1 MCVISI
7 IENKN
12 QIPSNTMVDKMYKEN
27 PHYSGIAYFNEN
39 AKQIYYKKGIEAKEI
54 KKIMKKAK
62 HNKNIIQHYRI
73 ASHGS
78 ATNKL
83 LNHCFVIENGY
94 KNRLEGITNSD
105 VLFHNGT
112 LDMAELK
119 DMAKKIMVN
128 NPSAIFPKGELS
140 DTYLLSF
147 ILSHV
152 DYSILELFTDG
163 NKFTIMNGK
172 TGKITKYGSW
182 YDVKDGKNTLNC
194 SNDYFTH
201 DYTFNTNDYTFNT
214 PYDNYQFLD
223 NKEKKEIKRLLKIYT
238 HITEND
244 IHDFLDMGYDLFELD
259 DVIKNELDYEGYDY

>member
-12 QIPSNTMVDKMYKEN
+12 QIPSSNMIEKMAKEN

-39 AKQIYYKKGIEAKEI
+39 SKQIYYKKGIEAKEI

-94 KNRLEGITNSD
+94 KNRLEGSTNSD

-128 NPSAIFPKGELS
+128 NPNAIFPKGELS

-152 DYSILELFTDG
+152 DYSISFVG
-163 NKFTIMNGK
+163 GF
-172 TGKITKYGSW
+172 
-182 YDVKDGKNTLNC
+182 KNTL
-194 SNDYFTH
+194 FGGEGL
-201 DYTFNTNDYTFNT
+201 
-214 PYDNYQFLD
+214 FLATL
-223 NKEKKEIKRLLKIYT
+223 KGPGKVYLQSLPFAYHPFEK
-238 HITEND
+238 
-244 IHDFLDMGYDLFELD
+244 DM
-259 DVIKNELDYEGYDY
+259 

>member
-7 IENKN
+7 IEHEN

-27 PHYSGIAYFNEN
+27 PHYSGIAYYDEIK
-39 AKQIYYKKGIEAKEI
+39 KQIYYKKGIKAKEI

-62 HNKNIIQHYRI
+62 RFKNIIQHYRI

-105 VLFHNGT
+105 VIFHNGT
-112 LDMAELK
+112 LDMEELK

-128 NPSAIFPKGELS
+128 NPSAIFPNGELS

-163 NKFTIMNGK
+163 NKFAIMNGK
-172 TGKITKYGSW
+172 TGKITKYGN
-182 YDVKDGKNTLNC
+182 YYEIKDNDNVLNC
-194 SNDYFTH
+194 SNDYFTKSY
-201 DYTFNTNDYTFNT
+201 DYFNNSLLLNDNSETY
-214 PYDNYQFLD
+214 LD
-223 NKEKKEIKRLLKIYT
+223 SEEKKEMDRLLKKYPELDRDAIMEY
-238 HITEND
+238 ID
-244 IHDFLDMGYDLFELD
+244 IGYDMFSID
-259 DVIKNELDYEGYDY
+259 STYTNELNYEGY